1 MFAKLLLQS
10 LLWVS
15 PIWFYPSTVASQP
28 TISQGINPS
37 TVASQSTIPQGTNP
51 LNVDEFKIVA
61 YLKDNPTVE
70 YNSNVIFVDK
80 DEDYKL
86 AHLMG
91 KQVVDVRYR
100 TKPVV
105 SEADFVEE
113 VQDKVNKF
121 KSVTSIESDAVILA
135 LLGNMTEEVKVSD

>member
-1 MFAKLLLQS
+1 MLINLLLQT

-15 PIWFYPSTVASQP
+15 PIWFIPSTVASQP
-28 TISQGINPS
+28 
-37 TVASQSTIPQGTNP
+37 TIPQGTNP
-51 LNVDEFKIVA
+51 LNVDESKIVA

-70 YNSNVIFVDK
+70 YSSNMVFVDK

-91 KQVVDVRYR
+91 KAVVDVRYR

-105 SEADFVEE
+105 SETDSAEE
-113 VQDKVNKF
+113 VQDKINKI
-121 KSVTSIESDAVILA
+121 KSVTSIDSDEAVFA
-135 LLGNMTEEVKVSD
+135 LLGNMTETVKVSD

>member
-1 MFAKLLLQS
+1 MFINLLLQT

-15 PIWFYPSTVASQP
+15 PIWLYPSTLASQP
-28 TISQGINPS
+28 I
-37 TVASQSTIPQGTNP
+37 IPQGTNP
-51 LNVDEFKIVA
+51 LNVDESKIVA

-70 YNSNVIFVDK
+70 YNSNVVFVDK

-86 AHLMG
+86 AQLMG

-105 SEADFVEE
+105 SETDSAEE

-121 KSVTSIESDAVILA
+121 KSATSIDSDEVALA
-135 LLGNMTEEVKVSD
+135 LLGNMTETVKVSD

>member
-1 MFAKLLLQS
+1 MFSNLLLQT

-15 PIWFYPSTVASQP
+15 PIWLTPQTSVTQPS
-28 TISQGINPS
+28 
-37 TVASQSTIPQGTNP
+37 IPLGTNP
-51 LNVDEFKIVA
+51 LNVDESKIVA

-70 YNSNVIFVDK
+70 YNSNVVFVDK

-91 KQVVDVRYR
+91 KSVVDVRYR

-105 SEADFVEE
+105 SETDSKEE
-113 VQDKVNKF
+113 LQDKVNKI
-121 KSVTSIESDAVILA
+121 KSATSIDSDEVVLA
-135 LLGNMTEEVKVSD
+135 LLGNMTEAVRVSD